1 MSGAPESS
9 PVGASALYRTI
20 WRWHFYAGLICL
32 PFFLWLAT
40 TGSIY
45 LFRDELSLLLEKKIL
60 VVEQTAAPALGPD
73 TLVARALAAQPGT
86 AVRYKPAEGPN
97 RSVEVGVTDGAE
109 QVTDVFL
116 DPRTGAVIGKV
127 PHDDRLMTVVS
138 NLHSLILFGAGP
150 NLVIEVVA
158 GWAILLVASGV
169 FLWWPRG
176 RKGGVVT
183 VRATPAKRLWW
194 RDLHAV
200 TGLFVAAVLLFL
212 ASTGMTWTGF
222 WGDRMARITD
232 AAGWGM
238 PASVSPAAFASDAPS
253 SDALGATV
261 PGSWTMN
268 RSAAPSSETRGPWPL
283 TLTTVMGLATKLGM
297 PAGYVIRL
305 PTDPTGVYSLQ
316 ISPKAATGQ
325 RVVHLDQYS
334 GKVLADVRYGDYGPV
349 SKGVEWAIAT
359 HMGGQYGRANQLILF
374 AGCLGIITLCIAGAT
389 MWWKR
394 RPRGRLAAPPPPP
407 RAGLVSAFAVFAIAL
422 GILFPLLGL
431 SILAAFA
438 VDRLAPAALKLKYEL

>member
-1 MSGAPESS
+1 MTIDDTGLAP
-9 PVGASALYRTI
+9 GRLYRII

-45 LFRDELSLLLEKKIL
+45 LFRDELSLVFEKKIL
-60 VVEQTAAPALGPD
+60 VVEQTAAPSLSPD
-73 TLVARALAAQPGT
+73 ALVARALVAEPGT
-86 AVRYKPAEGPN
+86 AVRYKPPEAPDRSAEI
-97 RSVEVGVTDGAE
+97 GVIDGAE
-109 QVTDVFL
+109 QTTDVFL
-116 DPRTGAVIGKV
+116 DPRTGAVLGKV
-127 PHDDRLMTVVS
+127 RHDDRLMTVVS
-138 NLHSLILFGAGP
+138 NLHSLILFGAAP
-150 NLVIEVVA
+150 NLIIEVVA

-183 VRATPAKRLWW
+183 IRAAPARRLWW
-194 RDLHAV
+194 RDVHAV
-200 TGLFVAAVLLFL
+200 TGVFVAAVLLFL

-222 WGDRMARITD
+222 WGDRMGRITD
-232 AAGWGM
+232 AMGLGM
-238 PASVSPAAFASDAPS
+238 PASVSPATFA
-253 SDALGATV
+253 SDALGATI

-268 RSAAPSSETRGPWPL
+268 RSAAPTSEAKGSAPAPL
-283 TLTTVMGLATKLGM
+283 TLTAVTGLAKTLGM

-305 PTDPTGVYSLQ
+305 PTDATGVYTLQ
-316 ISPKAATGQ
+316 ISPKTATGQ

-334 GKVLADVRYGDYGPV
+334 GRVLADVRYADYGPV

-374 AGCLGIITLCIAGAT
+374 AGCLGIITLSVAGAV

-394 RPRGRLAAPPPPP
+394 RPDGRLAAPPAPSP
-407 RAGLVSAFAVFAIAL
+407 RAISVFALCAVAL
-422 GILFPLLGL
+422 GLLFPLLGL
-431 SILAAFA
+431 SILVAFA
-438 VDRLAPAALKLKYEL
+438 VDRLAPAALKLKYDL